1 MLAGKEAPKR
11 PLIIPPTGITSR
23 DSTDV
28 RASQHPDVTNALRY
42 MWDNYGS
49 LELSVDAVAQAVGF
63 SRRKLERIFQ
73 AELNQTVNEA
83 LLARRL
89 ERCCELL
96 ITTDTNVS
104 DLCYAVGLRS
114 REHLHRA
121 FKRAYGIT
129 MQKYRLK
136 HRQA

>member
-1 MLAGKEAPKR
+1 
-11 PLIIPPTGITSR
+11 
-23 DSTDV
+23 
-28 RASQHPDVTNALRY
+28 